1 MKVTTTNT
9 KTKKI
14 VTIEKDVFSLYPKTM
29 SLDEAVEKLKSLI
42 PNLKLHIYTEERQEI
57 KTLYIGKT
65 LQHE

>member
-29 SLDEAVEKLKSLI
+29 SLDVK
-42 PNLKLHIYTEERQEI
+42 PNLIDDPPPQKRWEE
-57 KTLYIGKT
+57 TLKEGR
-65 LQHE
+65 EREVEVS